1 MIVQQPKRSHQQ
13 SAEAVADM
21 EGQNKKVD
29 ALLNA
34 RFWQT

>member
-1 MIVQQPKRSHQQ
+1 MIVQQSRQQ

-29 ALLNA
+29 APLNA
-34 RFWQT
+34 WFWQT